1 MHRMIRTEDGS
12 STLYVPELDEH
23 YHSVHGAVREARH
36 IFLEAGMDAQLAECT
51 EGKLRIVEAGFGT
64 GLNAWM
70 TLLHA
75 VEKGVSVEYHT
86 VEKYPLG
93 SEEAAGMK
101 YAAEAGERERKWFE
115 ELHACPWGEATEV
128 APGFIVRKVLGDF
141 REAELPEEADIVYYD
156 AFSPEVQPHLWTEE
170 VLGRFYE
177 ALRPGGM
184 LVTYCVKG
192 TVKRALRTL
201 GFRIERLPG
210 PPGKREM
217 LRATK

>member
-93 SEEAAGMK
+93 AEEAAG
-101 YAAEAGERERKWFE
+101 AGGQGK
-115 ELHACPWGEATEV
+115 
-128 APGFIVRKVLGDF
+128 K
-141 REAELPEEADIVYYD
+141 
-156 AFSPEVQPHLWTEE
+156 
-170 VLGRFYE
+170 GRS
-177 ALRPGGM
+177 RQ
-184 LVTYCVKG
+184 
-192 TVKRALRTL
+192 
-201 GFRIERLPG
+201 
-210 PPGKREM
+210 
-217 LRATK
+217 